1 MRLLETSDRD
11 DLKGIAVSGH
21 STRSSVE
28 WDNRVDWTSP
38 AATAPPSWWVLALR
52 AAAVSWGSSVAQ
64 VGHTCAR
71 WHLEPDHR
79 SVKIARELTLAVLR
93 EWDLTR
99 INSNVELVVS
109 ELVTNALRHGRDGD
123 SADNE
128 IELSVLSRDGQFV
141 CAVRDTSDTLP
152 TAREPDFLSESGRGL
167 HLVACFSD
175 RWGAVPSVPC
185 GKFVWALF
193 S

>member
-1 MRLLETSDRD
+1 M
-11 DLKGIAVSGH
+11 
-21 STRSSVE
+21 
-28 WDNRVDWTSP
+28 
-38 AATAPPSWWVLALR
+38 
-52 AAAVSWGSSVAQ
+52 
-64 VGHTCAR
+64 GHTCAR
-71 WHLEPDHR
+71 WHLEADLR

-99 INSNVELVVS
+99 IHSNVELVVS
-109 ELVTNALRHGRDGD
+109 ELVTNALRHAGGSQD
-123 SADNE
+123 SRED

-141 CAVRDTSDTLP
+141 CAVRDTSDVLP
-152 TAREPDFLSESGRGL
+152 AAREPDFMSESGRGL